1 MDQLTQLKE
10 FHVTELEA
18 AAEKAT
24 LTAQIRLFLDWLGE
38 GRKLTQT
45 GRIGLADA
53 RHLVEF
59 LGTGDQIDPVIGD
72 RVFKTTSSR
81 ELPRLTRIV
90 EWAKAARL
98 IRVTGTRLV
107 PVRKNAALAGKPLD
121 LVVAML
127 AAYPKL
133 GKSLFPRN
141 TWRSSLVGDEFSD
154 ISQEL
159 LTALLASRGP
169 APLAALSD
177 MAYDVIEDRYVLSDL
192 TDEQHDSL
200 RRMVGVDV
208 AIAMSALHVLGAVT
222 LDRDA
227 HQEPAGESAEL
238 TDLGRYAIRRLRG
251 MAQPGDPL
259 LQVRITL
266 KEVDSP
272 PVWRRV
278 LIPAAYSLDRVHA
291 VIQAAMGW
299 EGCHLHAFRVGGVG
313 YAPPNLD
320 DELGYRDETKVQ
332 LADLAATAKRV
343 EYEYDFGDSWEH
355 ELVVEAREVAADDG
369 VYPACVAGEG
379 ACPPEDCGGSYGFA
393 EFKELLAGPPSAE
406 REEMLEW
413 AGGGYDP
420 ARFDLAAA
428 NSAVVAI

>member
-1 MDQLTQLKE
+1 
-10 FHVTELEA
+10 VTELEA
-18 AAEKAT
+18 AAEKAK
-24 LTAQIRLFLDWLGE
+24 LTGQIRLFLDWLGA

-53 RHLVEF
+53 RYLVEI
-59 LGTGDQIDPVIGD
+59 LSTGDQMDPVIGD
-72 RVFKTTSSR
+72 RVFKTTSSE
-81 ELPRLTRIV
+81 ELPYLTRIV

-107 PVRKNAALAGKPLD
+107 PVRKNAALAGKPVD
-121 LVVAML
+121 LVLAML

-141 TWRSSLVGDEFSD
+141 TWRNSLVGDEFTD
-154 ISQEL
+154 IGQEL

-169 APLAALSD
+169 SPVAALSD
-177 MAYDVIEDRYVLSDL
+177 LAYDVIADRYLLGEL
-192 TDEQHDSL
+192 TDQQHDSL
-200 RRMVGVDV
+200 RRMVSVDV
-208 AIAMSALHVLGAVT
+208 VIAMSALHVLGVVV
-222 LDRDA
+222 LNRDGDHDA
-227 HQEPAGESAEL
+227 DEDSAEL

-259 LQVRITL
+259 FQVRITL
-266 KEVDSP
+266 KDVDSP
-272 PVWRRV
+272 PVWRQV

-299 EGCHLHAFRVGGVG
+299 ENYHLHAFRVGGAG
-313 YAPPNLD
+313 YAQPDPD
-320 DELGYRDETKVQ
+320 DELGYRDERTFR
-332 LADLAATAKRV
+332 LADLATTADRI

-355 ELVVEAREVAADDG
+355 ELVVEAHGVAGDDG
-369 VYPACVAGEG
+369 VYPACVAGGG

-393 EFKELLAGPPSAE
+393 ELKELLAGPPSAE
-406 REEMLEW
+406 REEMLGW
-413 AGGGYDP
+413 AGGDYDP

-428 NSAVVAI
+428 SKAVAVV

>member
-1 MDQLTQLKE
+1 MI
-10 FHVTELEA
+10 ELEA
-18 AAEKAT
+18 AAEEAK
-24 LTAQIRLFLDWLGE
+24 LTGQIRLFLDWLGE

-45 GRIGLADA
+45 GRVGLADA
-53 RHLVEF
+53 RYLVEF
-59 LGTGDQIDPVIGD
+59 LRTGDEIDPVIGD
-72 RVFKTTSSR
+72 RVFKTTSSQ
-81 ELPRLTRIV
+81 ELPYLTRIV

-98 IRVTGTRLV
+98 VRVTGSRLV
-107 PVRKNAALAGKPLD
+107 PVRKNAALAGMPLD
-121 LVVAML
+121 LVLAML

-141 TWRSSLVGDEFSD
+141 TWRSSLVGDEFTD
-154 ISQEL
+154 IGQEL
-159 LTALLASRGP
+159 LRALLTSRGP
-169 APLAALSD
+169 VPLAELSD
-177 MAYDVIEDRYVLSDL
+177 TAYDMIADRYVLDEL

-200 RRMVGVDV
+200 RRMVAVDV
-208 AIAMSALHVLGAVT
+208 AIAMSALHVLGVVV

-227 HQEPAGESAEL
+227 DHDTDKDSAEL

-299 EGCHLHAFRVGGVG
+299 EDCHLHAFRAGGVG
-313 YAPPNLD
+313 YAAPSLD
-320 DELGYRDETKVQ
+320 DELDYRDETKVR
-332 LADLAATAKRV
+332 LADLATTAKRI

-355 ELVVEAREVAADDG
+355 ELAVEAREVAADDG

-420 ARFDLAAA
+420 DRFDLAAA
-428 NSAVVAI
+428 NSAVAAI